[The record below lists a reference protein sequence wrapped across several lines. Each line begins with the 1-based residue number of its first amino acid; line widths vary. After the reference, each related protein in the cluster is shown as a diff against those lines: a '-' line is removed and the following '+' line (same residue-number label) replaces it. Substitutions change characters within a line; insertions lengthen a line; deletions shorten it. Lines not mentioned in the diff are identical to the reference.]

1 MDTLAEGVGIPHTK
15 QTKDLDWRTLSNSGI
30 EAKGVSAALANPPQ
44 GRAQTKNAVAGVKA
58 RNGAKQKA
66 PGKSFSAKN
75 TAVRPALASRLV
87 ALIGRDGTVTA
98 LFNRPDEMRAFLQ
111 GGRA

>member
-1 MDTLAEGVGIPHTK
+1 MIP
-15 QTKDLDWRTLSNSGI
+15 
-30 EAKGVSAALANPPQ
+30 PPPSK
-44 GRAQTKNAVAGVKA
+44 TKNAVAGVKA
-58 RNGAKQKA
+58 RNGAKQKT
-66 PGKSFSAKN
+66 PGKSFGAKN
-75 TAVRPALASRLV
+75 TAARPALASRLV

>member
-1 MDTLAEGVGIPHTK
+1 MQYQRV
-15 QTKDLDWRTLSNSGI
+15 RTGSPTEFGP
-30 EAKGVSAALANPPQ
+30 AKVSK
-44 GRAQTKNAVAGVKA
+44 TKNAVAGVKA
-58 RNGAKQKA
+58 RNGADQKA
-66 PGKSFSAKN
+66 STKKPGAKN
-75 TAVRPALASRLV
+75 TAQRPPLASRLV

>member
-1 MDTLAEGVGIPHTK
+1 MG
-15 QTKDLDWRTLSNSGI
+15 
-30 EAKGVSAALANPPQ
+30 AK
-44 GRAQTKNAVAGVKA
+44 TKNAVAGVKA
-58 RNGAKQKA
+58 RNGAERKVS
-66 PGKSFSAKN
+66 GKNLGAKN
-75 TAVRPALASRLV
+75 TAQRPPLASRLV

>member
-1 MDTLAEGVGIPHTK
+1 MQYQRV
-15 QTKDLDWRTLSNSGI
+15 RTGSPTNSGPSKAP
-30 EAKGVSAALANPPQ
+30 E
-44 GRAQTKNAVAGVKA
+44 TKNAVAGVKA
-58 RNGAKQKA
+58 RNGAGQK
-66 PGKSFSAKN
+66 PSGKNLGTKN
-75 TAVRPALASRLV
+75 TAQRPPLASRLV

>member
-1 MDTLAEGVGIPHTK
+1 MQYQRV
-15 QTKDLDWRTLSNSGI
+15 RTGSPTNFGPSKVL
-30 EAKGVSAALANPPQ
+30 E
-44 GRAQTKNAVAGVKA
+44 TKNAVAGVKA
-58 RNGAKQKA
+58 RNGAKQKVS
-66 PGKSFSAKN
+66 GKSLSGKN
-75 TAVRPALASRLV
+75 TAQRPPLASRLV